1 VGSSSRDPPLAL
13 IAVKCLTQRREG
25 ANNLRLSDMAY
36 LNIDKDLLAEAQK
49 LGGHKTKSET
59 VNAALR
65 EYIER
70 RQRQLAAVETF
81 GQFDWDL
88 DYDYKQERRRK
99 RGGADK

>member
-1 VGSSSRDPPLAL
+1 MNS
-13 IAVKCLTQRREG
+13 T
-25 ANNLRLSDMAY
+25 DMAY
-36 LNIDKDLLAEAQK
+36 LDIDKDLLAEAQA
-49 LGGHKTKSET
+49 LGGHKTKTET

-70 RQRQLAAVETF
+70 RQRQLSAVEMF
-81 GQFDWDL
+81 GQFDWDP